1 MYDGSVIEIALD
13 EGNYIHDADRPEQVN
28 LNDDCV
34 ALRDIQVGERLYMN
48 YSSFFYDEAEPI
60 EWFEALKNKAFAR
73 TSKRLGG
80 PSSSPS
86 RSNTA
91 FLDKQQ
97 QPRRLSLEGQSSST
111 SPLFFPAATVALVV
125 AMLAMK
131 SIVVGQNGRNNK
143 NKNKLS

>member
-1 MYDGSVIEIALD
+1 
-13 EGNYIHDADRPEQVN
+13 
-28 LNDDCV
+28 
-34 ALRDIQVGERLYMN
+34 MN
-48 YSSFFYDEAEPI
+48 YSSLFYDEAEPI
-60 EWFEALKNKAFAR
+60 EWFETLKNKAFAR

-91 FLDKQQ
+91 FLDKQPQ
-97 QPRRLSLEGQSSST
+97 QRRLSLVEGPSSST

-125 AMLAMK
+125 AVLAMK

-143 NKNKLS
+143 NKNKLC